1 MIKIELQ
8 KNHQWMLN
16 FNREKDLYIPSGS
29 PQIAS
34 WFPWRRKIVIF
45 IKQYIGKVIK
55 ININ

>member
-1 MIKIELQ
+1 
-8 KNHQWMLN
+8 MLN